1 MKHRAQVLYYQ
12 QLMIRMRK
20 MVKMIKVLKESL
32 MSQTIHQTRC
42 KFNGNLFLIVLFDK
56 TRGTK

>member
-1 MKHRAQVLYYQ
+1 
-12 QLMIRMRK
+12 MIRVRK

-42 KFNGNLFLIVLFDK
+42 KFNGNLLLIVLFDK